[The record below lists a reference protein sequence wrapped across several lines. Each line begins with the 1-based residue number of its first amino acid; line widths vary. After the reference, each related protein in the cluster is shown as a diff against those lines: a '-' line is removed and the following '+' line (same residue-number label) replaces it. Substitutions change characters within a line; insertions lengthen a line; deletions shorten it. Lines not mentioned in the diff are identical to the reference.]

1 MVRRGIALGGG
12 VIVLIL
18 LVLGFKSCL
27 GARKDQALKDYL
39 REVNSIAQESNQQSN
54 QLFGLL
60 SNRRRGGDVNVVN
73 KLNEFRAQA
82 ATLADRARHV
92 DTPGEMSSAQR
103 YFVQSIELR
112 EDGVVGIATQVPNA
126 LTQQERRQGTNAVAL
141 DMQDFLA
148 SDVLYTKRAAP
159 AMQKALEDA
168 GLADETRVPKSQYLP
183 VIDWLQP
190 SFVSQQ
196 ISGIRTGKSGEPAA
210 PGLHGTGVG
219 TVSVGGQA
227 LSDGGSV
234 TVQGASPQF
243 QVQVANQGENDET
256 DVAVKVSVGKGADAV
271 TGTGT
276 VPTIAR
282 GENKT
287 VNIKLKGS
295 PPTGQNVPV
304 TVSVEP
310 VPGEKKT
317 DNNKLTGSVIFTR

>member
-12 VIVLIL
+12 VVVLIL

-27 GARKDQALKDYL
+27 GARKDQALKDYV

-82 ATLADRARHV
+82 ATLSDRARHI
-92 DTPGEMSSAQR
+92 DTPDQMSSAQR
-103 YFVQSIELR
+103 YFVQTIEFR
-112 EDGVVGIATQVPNA
+112 EDGVVGIANQVPNA

-148 SDVLYTKRAAP
+148 SDVIYTKRAAP
-159 AMQKALEDA
+159 DMQKALQDA
-168 GLADETRVPKSQYLP
+168 SLADETRIPKSQYLP
-183 VIDWLQP
+183 TIDWLQP
-190 SFVSQQ
+190 SYVAQQ
-196 ISGIRTGKSGEPAA
+196 ISGIRTGKGGGAA
-210 PGLHGTGVG
+210 SPGLHGTGLG

-227 LSDGGSV
+227 LTDGGSA
-234 TVQGASPQF
+234 TVQGAKPEF
-243 QVQVANQGENDET
+243 QVQVLNQGENDET
-256 DVAVKVSVGKGADAV
+256 DVAVKVSVGKGGDAV

-276 VPTIAR
+276 IDTIAK
-282 GENKT
+282 GETKT
-287 VNIKLKGS
+287 VNVKLSGS

-317 DNNKLTGSVIFTR
+317 DNNKLTGSAIFTR